1 MIFEPLSSQTV
12 RNRTSSFLSLFQ
24 YFSFHLEVR
33 ELLSL
38 LHSYEHSYELV
49 HPCVTL
55 AREDDLPY
63 PCSWMHAYKGSSIKS
78 VGLDGV
84 AFFYWNILHMPLPP
98 LAEVIEALVVRLGV
112 VQKERPLLGSEQV
125 VQKQKH
131 SAGTQPAVPMVLD
144 HFCMFSKHHS

>member
-38 LHSYEHSYELV
+38 FHSYELV

-63 PCSWMHAYKGSSIKS
+63 PTLPIVGCTLIKAALSSPLGLMELPFFIGIFYICPSLPWLSSLRPWLSAWELFKKS
-78 VGLDGV
+78 GPCLDLNK
-84 AFFYWNILHMPLPP
+84 WCKSKNTL
-98 LAEVIEALVVRLGV
+98 LVQYQLC
-112 VQKERPLLGSEQV
+112 QWS
-125 VQKQKH
+125 
-131 SAGTQPAVPMVLD
+131 
-144 HFCMFSKHHS
+144 